1 MQLLNGTVPSL
12 QMNIAQFTFLIVAMT
27 PYIVMTKQFLPTSST
42 GFAIA
47 FLIGVLKCLNYF
59 CCNLAVLYMPVGT
72 ASTEMS
78 IVFLVTI
85 LLWTV
90 CCTRDYTTRSILCD
104 VIAVLLITAG
114 VVLVTQPP
122 PLFSNSEQLLPENNA
137 TLTVVC
143 KTSSTPGEST
153 CSMFS
158 VVMLQQITHEFN
170 TTAAEEIIEHY
181 PTSADINVDN
191 RTAVNDDVTDR
202 PAWKGHLLIIAFG
215 VSSTACLVL
224 LSKGAEYGGNVEIIY
239 WSAITADALSIMSL
253 ALFNKCDVT
262 VPSSSLCF
270 VIWLLHAVCGGV
282 SGFFGNTA
290 VMMLPNTDFGVISS
304 LSTVNLFV
312 LQFTLLEH
320 IKPAIFNVG
329 SVAGAIIICVTTFAK
344 PAFRRWA
351 HIKQYADVKDTE
363 REALLARESEETRRQ
378 IHPLCAGCF

>member
-90 CCTRDYTTRSILCD
+90 CCTRDYTARSIVCD

-122 PLFSNSEQLLPENNA
+122 PLFSNSEHLPENNA

-143 KTSSTPGEST
+143 KTSSGTGL
-153 CSMFS
+153 S
-158 VVMLQQITHEFN
+158 VQ
-170 TTAAEEIIEHY
+170 A
-181 PTSADINVDN
+181 
-191 RTAVNDDVTDR
+191 
-202 PAWKGHLLIIAFG
+202 
-215 VSSTACLVL
+215 
-224 LSKGAEYGGNVEIIY
+224 
-239 WSAITADALSIMSL
+239 
-253 ALFNKCDVT
+253 
-262 VPSSSLCF
+262 
-270 VIWLLHAVCGGV
+270 
-282 SGFFGNTA
+282 
-290 VMMLPNTDFGVISS
+290 
-304 LSTVNLFV
+304 
-312 LQFTLLEH
+312 
-320 IKPAIFNVG
+320 
-329 SVAGAIIICVTTFAK
+329 
-344 PAFRRWA
+344 
-351 HIKQYADVKDTE
+351 
-363 REALLARESEETRRQ
+363 
-378 IHPLCAGCF
+378 